1 MADIFRK
8 NVFFAFAEF
17 VQSLVVVQNS
27 SDCTLY
33 SGVIPVHRTVLW
45 TCIEFVVN
53 FKLSWYYHVTAKFV
67 LRCMGNDFYH
77 RQFDGYT
84 SSVRL
89 ATSYLFLSIQSI
101 FYSVDDSKQYTF
113 HTRVI
118 PVYLN
123 LSWTC
128 TELVVNLCGTQT
140 ELPPWSKSFR
150 TLFLKLKIQVHSS

>member
-27 SDCTLY
+27 SDCTFY
-33 SGVIPVHRTVLW
+33 TGVIPVRRTVFW

-53 FKLSWYYHVTAKFV
+53 LKLSWNYQVTAKFI
-67 LRCMGNDFYH
+67 LGCMGNDFYH
-77 RQFDGYT
+77 RQFDRYN
-84 SSVRL
+84 SRVRWT
-89 ATSYLFLSIQSI
+89 TSYLFLDIQSI
-101 FYSVDDSKQYTF
+101 FYSMDDSKQYTF
-113 HTRVI
+113 HSRVI

-128 TELVVNLCGTQT
+128 TEIVVNLCGIQT
-140 ELPPWSKSFR
+140 ELCAETILWYLR
-150 TLFLKLKIQVHSS
+150 D